1 MKVSLGLSPGGV
13 ATSSAPAARKNLSQ
27 PAVYSNGH
35 SVFVDGTETVKLLN
49 ESQINTLIRG
59 SFTWAFWYHDTS
71 ISTQDLGGIS
81 LATGAST
88 AIRIR
93 TIPVAPGVQFLQ
105 SQVTLNNSTG
115 QDVASIGTAIANNT
129 WHHIAMTVQKGAGGA
144 NTGTVKVYI
153 DGVEKQSF
161 TGPSATNQEAAA
173 VQDDTTWGVGSAIE
187 DDGNGNGFTSGFFD
201 EVAFWDSVL
210 PADDIGTIYNSGN
223 GTSDLTSDFGSYN
236 SSSNLQ
242 YYFRFENDYTDTK
255 GNASNATTEGS
266 PVFSTSPT
274 PPCS

>member
-1 MKVSLGLSPGGV
+1 MPLGLSLSFGGS
-13 ATSSAPAARKNLSQ
+13 TQSSSQ
-27 PAVYSNGH
+27 TVQGNRVTPYSNGH

-49 ESQINTLIRG
+49 QSQINNLIND

-71 ISTQDLGGIS
+71 IATSDLGGIN
-81 LATGAST
+81 T
-88 AIRIR
+88 ANSPSHAVRIR
-93 TIPVAPGVQFLQ
+93 PVPVAPGVQFLQ
-105 SQVTLNNSTG
+105 SVVTINGSTG
-115 QDVASIGTAIANNT
+115 SATTSIGTALANNT

-161 TGPSATNQEAAA
+161 TGPTAANQEAAN
-173 VQDDTTWGVGSAIE
+173 VQSDTTWGVGAAIE
-187 DDGNGNGFTSGFFD
+187 DDGNGGGFTSGFFD
-201 EVAFWDSVL
+201 EVAFWNTNLD
-210 PADDIGTIYNSGN
+210 ADAITAIYNSGA
-223 GTSDLTSDFGSYN
+223 TFDLTSDNGNYDV
-236 SSSNLQ
+236 SSNLQ

-274 PPCS
+274 PP

>member
-1 MKVSLGLSPGGV
+1 MPLGLSLSLSGGSLDSAQAV
-13 ATSSAPAARKNLSQ
+13 EGNRATP
-27 PAVYSNGH
+27 YSNGH

-49 ESQINTLIRG
+49 QSQINNLIND
-59 SFTWAFWYHDTS
+59 SFTWAFWYRDTAIATS
-71 ISTQDLGGIS
+71 DLGGINTANS
-81 LATGAST
+81 PAH

-93 TIPVAPGVQFLQ
+93 PVPVAPGVQFLQ
-105 SQVTLNNSTG
+105 SVVTINGSTG
-115 QDVASIGTAIANNT
+115 SATTSIGSALVANT
-129 WHHIAMTVQKGAGGA
+129 WHHIAMVVTKGSGGA

-161 TGPSATNQEAAA
+161 AGPTTANQEAAN
-173 VQDDTTWGVGSAIE
+173 VQSDTTWGVGAAIE
-187 DDGNGNGFTSGFFD
+187 DDGNGGGFVSGFFD
-201 EVAFWDSVL
+201 EVAFWNAAL

-274 PPCS
+274 PP

>member
-1 MKVSLGLSPGGV
+1 MKVSLGLSPGGL
-13 ATSSAPAARKNLSQ
+13 ATSAAPAARKNL

-49 ESQINTLIRG
+49 QSQINSLISD
-59 SFTWAFWYHDTS
+59 SFTWAFWYHDTVV
-71 ISTQDLGGIS
+71 STSDLGGIN
-81 LATGAST
+81 T
-88 AIRIR
+88 ANSPAHAVRIR
-93 TIPVAPGVQFLQ
+93 PVPVAPGVTFLQ
-105 SQVTLNNSTG
+105 SLVTINGSTG
-115 QDVASIGTAIANNT
+115 SATTSIGTALANNT

-161 TGPSATNQEAAA
+161 TGPTTTGQEAAN
-173 VQDDTTWGVGSAIE
+173 VQSDTTWGVGAAIE
-187 DDGNGNGFTSGFFD
+187 DDGNGGGFASGFFD
-201 EVAFWDSVL
+201 EVAFWDTVL

-274 PPCS
+274 PP

>member
-1 MKVSLGLSPGGV
+1 MPLGLSLSFGGS
-13 ATSSAPAARKNLSQ
+13 TQSSSQ
-27 PAVYSNGH
+27 AVQGNRVTPYSNGH

-49 ESQINTLIRG
+49 QSQINTLIRG

-71 ISTQDLGGIS
+71 ISTQDLGGIN
-81 LATGAST
+81 LATGQAT
-88 AIRIR
+88 HIRLR
-93 TIPVAPGVQFLQ
+93 TLPVAPGVQFLQ
-105 SQVTLNNSTG
+105 TVVTLNNSAS

-129 WHHIAMTVQKGAGGA
+129 WHHIAMTVQKGSGGA
-144 NTGTVKVYI
+144 NTGTIKVYI

-161 TGPSATNQEAAA
+161 TGPSATNQEAAD
-173 VQDDTTWGVGSAIE
+173 VQDDTTWGVGSAID
-187 DDGNGNGFTSGFFD
+187 DDGNGSGFSSGFFD

-210 PADDIGTIYNSGN
+210 PPDDIGTIYNSGN

-274 PPCS
+274 PP

>member
-1 MKVSLGLSPGGV
+1 MIGLGLSLVGGDV
-13 ATSSAPAARKNLSQ
+13 SQASSQGNRNVQ
-27 PAVYSNGH
+27 PYSNGH

-49 ESQINTLIRG
+49 QSQINTLIRG

-71 ISTQDLGGIS
+71 ISTQDLGGIN
-81 LATGAST
+81 LQTGQAT

-105 SQVTLNNSTG
+105 SAVTVNNSTT
-115 QDVASIGTAIANNT
+115 QDVVSIGTAIANNT

-153 DGVEKQSF
+153 DGVEKSSF
-161 TGPSATNQEAAA
+161 TGPSATNQEAAD
-173 VQDDTTWGVGSAIE
+173 VQDDTTWGVGASIE
-187 DDGNGNGFTSGFFD
+187 DDGNGGGFTSGFFD

-274 PPCS
+274 PP